1 MYLPLMSIIFA
12 LLFGSLTNIQTPSLR
27 CGILFGLT
35 LLYFICLIITKNE
48 TIKAVRMIKL
58 FVLALI
64 YIFIAILGLV
74 ASAGY
79 NSIDLK
85 SLDGVIVTFV
95 CIGMLWNFICLL
107 VNVYKSEAFREY
119 LIAKKN

>member
-1 MYLPLMSIIFA
+1 
-12 LLFGSLTNIQTPSLR
+12 
-27 CGILFGLT
+27 
-35 LLYFICLIITKNE
+35 
-48 TIKAVRMIKL
+48 MIKL

-79 NSIDLK
+79 NSINLK

-95 CIGMLWNFICLL
+95 CVGMLWNFICLL
-107 VNVYKSEAFREY
+107 INVYKSEAFREY